1 MKNLCIK
8 LKKEIDRA
16 LESLRDTPFEVLN
29 NKHKALKQN
38 ILMLKSKGIIIVSL
52 NEYKKLV
59 LAELTLN
66 EAIKRGYGLPLP
78 KETKRTSQGA
88 LSVRKGGCQS
98 CQKRTGRWLS
108 LVRI

>member
-1 MKNLCIK
+1 MKNLCNK
-8 LKKEIDRA
+8 LKKEINRA
-16 LESLRDTPFEVLN
+16 LESLREIPFEVLS
-29 NKHKALKQN
+29 NKHKSIKQN
-38 ILMLKSKGIIIVSL
+38 ISTLKSKGIIIVSL
-52 NEYKKLV
+52 NEYKKLI

-78 KETKRTSQGA
+78 KETKRSSQGA
-88 LSVRKGGCQS
+88 LSVRQGGCQS